1 MFWPVASALLVF
13 FLMIRRPPRSTLFP
27 YTTLFRSYVTLQ
39 LAEFVVGV
47 PRVQLMLLKLPALPL
62 GPLRVKL
69 TVRSD
74 AHTPALQ
81 SLANV
86 AGQLVRA
93 FSGRV
98 VGEQETCVLV

>member
-1 MFWPVASALLVF
+1 MFWLVAADGIRCREVTGIQTCALPILPAPAVGV
-13 FLMIRRPPRSTLFP
+13 
-27 YTTLFRSYVTLQ
+27 YVTPQ

-69 TVRSD
+69 TVPERSEERRVGKEGSSRV
-74 AHTPALQ
+74 PM
-81 SLANV
+81 V
-86 AGQLVRA
+86 EE

-98 VGEQETCVLV
+98 VGE